1 MVMVL
6 AVGLGFGAG
15 FGATATLGAGEQ
27 IDCTHRSAASAD
39 FGMLEICE
47 ELGQLTGL
55 VTGLG
60 ETALTGLATVLGAG
74 LGFGFGLAGAG
85 TVTVFVIAFVV
96 VEPGDLEDEPTQTVT
111 DPDPILEPWLNP
123 EDEDPPPEQAMAA

>member
-39 FGMLEICE
+39 LGILASCD
-47 ELGQLTGL
+47 ELGQLTG
-55 VTGLG
+55 
-60 ETALTGLATVLGAG
+60 
-74 LGFGFGLAGAG
+74 
-85 TVTVFVIAFVV
+85 
-96 VEPGDLEDEPTQTVT
+96 
-111 DPDPILEPWLNP
+111 
-123 EDEDPPPEQAMAA
+123 